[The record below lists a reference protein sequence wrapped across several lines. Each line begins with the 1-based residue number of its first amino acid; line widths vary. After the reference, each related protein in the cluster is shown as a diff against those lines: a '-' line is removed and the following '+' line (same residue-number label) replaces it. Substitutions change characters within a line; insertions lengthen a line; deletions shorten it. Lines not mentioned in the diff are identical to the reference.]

1 MSSRL
6 EQLLSPDKLRQNWQ
20 GSGPSEIA
28 PLQNTVNLPIQQ
40 QYRELLRLIA
50 ERFPDTS
57 ILSTN
62 LAVLSEQLN
71 LAFGVATVVPA
82 DPKQKEAIVG
92 LLEELEELLSAM
104 ELPSWRGR

>member
-1 MSSRL
+1 MNSRL

-20 GSGPSEIA
+20 GSGSAEIV
-28 PLQNTVNLPIQQ
+28 PLQNTVNLHIHQ

-62 LAVLSEQLN
+62 LAVLSEQLD
-71 LAFGVATVVPA
+71 LAFGVAAAVPA
-82 DPKQKEAIVG
+82 DSKQKEAIVG

-104 ELPSWRGR
+104 ELSSWRE